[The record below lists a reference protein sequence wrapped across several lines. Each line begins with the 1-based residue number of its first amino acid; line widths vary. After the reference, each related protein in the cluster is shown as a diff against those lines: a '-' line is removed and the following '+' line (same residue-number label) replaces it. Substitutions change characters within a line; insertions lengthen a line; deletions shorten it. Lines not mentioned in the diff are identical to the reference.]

1 MRWLPRVWRGDARA
15 PRDVDSALRAALMAV
30 LEGDWEEAERLLVAG
45 AQLDSDSLETYL
57 ALALLLRARGEVGRA
72 IRIHQN
78 LLLRLEP
85 SSPHGLLALE
95 GLAADFRAGGFQ
107 ARAIA
112 SYEEL
117 LTHDSDHER
126 ALRALVELHADAGD
140 SARAVELARRLG
152 KRDGGARAR
161 EAELRTRAAAVAWE
175 AGRSDEARKAVRK
188 ALRRDKGCVAAWVLL
203 GEIEAE
209 RNRPKAAVDAWS
221 RVPRLDRASG
231 PLVYAKLDASWAALD
246 QPRRFEAY
254 LRELLEEQPEDAR
267 ARLALARAL
276 ASRGDVEQAL
286 SELRGILT
294 HEPDDLAA
302 RIALGRL
309 LLEQGRDAEAA
320 KAHAELLDFLD
331 RGAAGRSAASSSEEV
346 AS

>member
-1 MRWLPRVWRGDARA
+1 M
-15 PRDVDSALRAALMAV
+15 
-30 LEGDWEEAERLLVAG
+30 
-45 AQLDSDSLETYL
+45 
-57 ALALLLRARGEVGRA
+57 
-72 IRIHQN
+72 
-78 LLLRLEP
+78 
-85 SSPHGLLALE
+85 
-95 GLAADFRAGGFQ
+95 
-107 ARAIA
+107 
-112 SYEEL
+112 
-117 LTHDSDHER
+117 
-126 ALRALVELHADAGD
+126 
-140 SARAVELARRLG
+140 
-152 KRDGGARAR
+152 
-161 EAELRTRAAAVAWE
+161 
-175 AGRSDEARKAVRK
+175 RK
-188 ALRRDKGCVAAWVLL
+188 ALRRDKGCIPAWVLL

-231 PLVYAKLDASWAALD
+231 PLVYAKLDAGWAALD
-246 QPRRFEAY
+246 EPRRFEAY

-286 SELRGILT
+286 SELRGILA

-331 RGAAGRSAASSSEEV
+331 RGAAEGSAESPSEE
-346 AS
+346 AAT